1 MRLNG
6 KFCRTFYSNI
16 WLLLLTKNII
26 KRRILDISCFL
37 SYKITTHLL
46 PPNFSC
52 LRSSLKLRS
61 VVIRRVLWHETPAP
75 STRHLSSIGAS
86 EEIHSKY
93 SDQRISSNPAWCMMT
108 MRTSDCYCH
117 ESKDLSRVSETQ
129 THGAEIHKGFMF
141 YEIVFVLKIYVLAKV
156 RNFPYLY
163 S

>member
-75 STRHLSSIGAS
+75 STRHLSSIRAS
-86 EEIHSKY
+86 EEIHSNY
-93 SDQRISSNPAWCMMT
+93 SDQRISSNPAWWLCVLPTTTAMNQ
-108 MRTSDCYCH
+108 RIYH
-117 ESKDLSRVSETQ
+117 VSPRYK
-129 THGAEIHKGFMF
+129 HPGDSSFRF
-141 YEIVFVLKIYVLAKV
+141 YEIVFVLKIYYLAKV